1 MEAWIRIIQ
10 MVNDNNSQLLFEFN
24 YLAIDSY
31 QCHVELNQ
39 LPGLKEQYGGH
50 GNEKISFRI

>member
-1 MEAWIRIIQ
+1 